1 MDILVT
7 GGTGF
12 VGRNLCRE
20 LDERGHDVT
29 ALARHAD
36 GEGLPASVD
45 TVVGD
50 VTAYDSVAGA
60 VAGRDAVVNLASLS
74 PLYKPKGGD
83 ERHFEVT
90 LGGTENV
97 VEAAEE
103 HGVEY
108 LLQMSNLGAD
118 PNSPTALLRAKGR
131 AEEVV
136 ENSDLA
142 YTIFQPSV
150 IFGDGGEFVS
160 FTKRVTTPYVTGLP
174 GGGTA
179 RFQPIWIGDLV
190 PMLADALE
198 DEKHRGKTY
207 EIGGPEVLTL
217 ADVARLAY
225 RAEGKS
231 LRIVSIPMPLVA
243 VGASLVDPLPF
254 VPFGTDQYRSL
265 KANNT
270 VEENDVVAF
279 GRSPS
284 ELTTLAA
291 YLGVE

>member
-12 VGRNLCRE
+12 VGTHLCRE

-29 ALARHAD
+29 ALSRHPD
-36 GEGLPASVD
+36 REGLPESVD

-60 VAGRDAVVNLASLS
+60 VAGRDAVVNLVALS
-74 PLYKPKGGD
+74 PLYKPKGGS
-83 ERHFEVT
+83 EMHSKVH
-90 LGGTENV
+90 LGGTEHV

-103 HGVEY
+103 HGVEH
-108 LLQMSNLGAD
+108 LVQMSALGAD
-118 PNSPTALLRAKGR
+118 PSAATAYLRAKGG
-131 AEEVV
+131 AEGVV
-136 ENSDLA
+136 EESLVDH
-142 YTIFQPSV
+142 TIFRPSV

-160 FTKRVTTPYVTGLP
+160 FTKLVTTPYVTGLP

-179 RFQPIWIGDLV
+179 RFQPIWMADIV
-190 PMLADALE
+190 SMLADSLR
-198 DEKHRGKTY
+198 DEEHRNQTY

-231 LRIVSIPMPLVA
+231 LRVVPIPMTLVA
-243 VGASLVDPLPF
+243 LGASLVDPLPF

-265 KANNT
+265 GIDNT
-270 VEENDVVAF
+270 TDENDAEAF
-279 GRSPS
+279 GRSLS

-291 YLGVE
+291 YLGLR